1 MEQLFEFIGNHPI
14 AVGAFAVLLVLFV
27 RNEMQRG
34 GGTVSAQQLVDMVN
48 RDNALVLDVRDSDE
62 FKSGHI
68 VDAVNV
74 PFNSLESRLGEL
86 EPYKER
92 PIVVACKMGQHS
104 NAAGMVLRKNGFAS
118 VARLNG
124 GVMEWRG
131 QNLPLVK
138 R

>member
-27 RNEMQRG
+27 HNEMQRG